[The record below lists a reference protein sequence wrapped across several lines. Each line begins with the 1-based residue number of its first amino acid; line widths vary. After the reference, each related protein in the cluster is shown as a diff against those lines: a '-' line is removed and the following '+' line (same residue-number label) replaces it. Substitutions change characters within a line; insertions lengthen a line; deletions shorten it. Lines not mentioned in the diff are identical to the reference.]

1 MTAEN
6 KANFMLY
13 VGKRLEEK
21 KHNKKF
27 YDDLVNDYIDA
38 KSWRFKK
45 MRGCKK

>member
-27 YDDLVNDYIDA
+27 YDDEVDDYIAA
-38 KSWRFKK
+38 KSWKFKK
-45 MRGCKK
+45 IRGYKK